1 MKGWFSENKKILT
14 LIGVICLLVILT
26 VWVVLGIISGNII
39 ATLKMFFSIIAPIA
53 IGFIIAY
60 LCNPIVSF
68 FENTVFKKI
77 KKISLKKIISIIL
90 TFIIIFSVLSVLLIQ
105 IIPNFLS
112 AVSSLWQTYVVNYKN
127 SIKSL
132 SDTIN
137 GIISRIPFLDSMLDP
152 IDPNK
157 VIVWIEEEFTFVKEF
172 DSTDIDNPQYS
183 NIFTAIAK
191 DNIWNTIGYIFS
203 IGTSV
208 INGVKNFFLGIF
220 ISFYMLLSKER
231 FKAYTRRFLHALL
244 SPKKVRS
251 VIRFSKLLDRSFGGF
266 IEGQVVDAFV
276 VGIISYFVFLV
287 FGLPSPYVLAT
298 IVAIT
303 NVIPILGPFIGA
315 IPCAFLV
322 LLIDPSKT
330 ILFIILILIIQ
341 QVDGNIICPK
351 ILGDKINISSLS
363 VICSIVIMGGLFG
376 IPGMLIGVPF
386 FAVAIHL
393 LQNWTINKLRGKGLD
408 PSLEQ
413 YYVGN
418 AEEVVETNDHS
429 DKLVV
434 RIYNWI
440 VRVLKKI
447 WSGICKFFA
456 KIFKKKEK

>member
-1 MKGWFSENKKILT
+1 MKSWFSENKKALT
-14 LIGVICLLVILT
+14 LIIAICLLIILT
-26 VWVVLGIISGNII
+26 VLLVLGIINGKILL
-39 ATLKMFFSIIAPIA
+39 ALQEFFSIIAPIL

-60 LCNPIVSF
+60 LCNPIVKF
-68 FENTVFKKI
+68 FEKTIFKII
-77 KKISLKKIISIIL
+77 KKTSFRRVLSIIL
-90 TFIIIFSVLSVLLIQ
+90 TFIIILSILTLLLVQ
-105 IIPNFLS
+105 IIPNFIS
-112 AVSSLWQTYVVNYKN
+112 ALSSLWQTYVVNYKN
-127 SIKSL
+127 SIKTL

-137 GIISRIPFLDSMLDP
+137 GMIEKYSFLESVFAP

-157 VIVWIEEEFTFVKEF
+157 VIVWVEEEFTFVKDF
-172 DSTDIDNPQYS
+172 DSTDINDPQYS
-183 NIFTAIAK
+183 SFFAAIDI
-191 DNIWNTIGYIFS
+191 DNLWNTIGYIFS

-208 INGVKNFFLGIF
+208 VNGIKNFFLGFF
-220 ISFYMLLSKER
+220 ISFYMLLSKEK
-231 FKAYTRRFLHALL
+231 FQAYTRRLLHALF
-244 SPKKVRS
+244 SPKRVRS

-276 VGIISYFVFLV
+276 VGIISYFVFLI

-315 IPCAFLV
+315 IPCALLV

-330 ILFIILILIIQ
+330 ILFIILILVIQ
-341 QVDGNIICPK
+341 QIDGNIICPK
-351 ILGDKINISSLS
+351 ILGDKIKISSLS

-393 LQNWTINKLRGKGLD
+393 LQNWTINKLRGKGLET
-408 PSLEQ
+408 SLDQ
-413 YYVGN
+413 YYIGN
-418 AEEVVETNDHS
+418 AEEVVDTDDHS

-434 RIYNWI
+434 RIFNWMA
-440 VRVLKKI
+440 LGFKKI
-447 WSGICKFFA
+447 WSGICKFFT